1 MEPINPEEPHKRRP
15 RYQGSHPRKFA
26 EKYKELDPLKYQEDI
41 EKVIARGD
49 TPAGTHRSI
58 CVQEI
63 LEILRPQPG
72 EIAVD
77 ATLGYG
83 GHAREILPK
92 LLPGGKLFGL
102 DVDRVEQPKTEA
114 RLRKEGFGPDAFTA
128 IHSNFAALPAILES
142 QGISKVDIILADLG
156 VSSMQIDNPNR
167 GFTFKR
173 KGPLDMRM
181 NPEKGRSAAELLAT
195 ISEKKLALLIKENS
209 DESYC
214 KEIAAAIVS
223 KKGSIT
229 TTEQLADTIR
239 KILNQ
244 WLIDEDYII
253 KAIRRT
259 FQAIRIEVNGEFS
272 ALETFLAA
280 LPYCLNEGGR
290 VVLLTFHSG
299 EDNRVVRSFEK
310 GKAEGLYSQIFE
322 TEIRSS
328 AEERYNNPR
337 SKSVRLRFAFKA

>member
-1 MEPINPEEPHKRRP
+1 MEPINPEEPHKRRV

-26 EKYKELDPLKYQEDI
+26 EKYKELNPLKYQEDI

-63 LEILRPQPG
+63 LDILRPQPG
-72 EIAVD
+72 ELAVD

-102 DVDRVEQPKTEA
+102 DVDLAEQLKTRD
-114 RLRKEGFGPDAFTA
+114 RLQKNGFGPDVFTA
-128 IHSNFAALPAILES
+128 VHANFAALPAVLAL
-142 QGISKVDIILADLG
+142 QGLSKVDLILADLG
-156 VSSMQIDNPNR
+156 VSSMQIDNPDR

-195 ISEKKLALLIKENS
+195 IPEKKLALLIKENG
-209 DESYC
+209 DESYH
-214 KEIAAAIVS
+214 KEIAAAIIS

-239 KILNQ
+239 ETLNQ
-244 WLIDEDYII
+244 WLIDEDYIT

-280 LPYCLNEGGR
+280 LPYCLNTDGR
-290 VVLLTFHSG
+290 VALLTFHSG

-310 GKAEGLYSQIFE
+310 GKQEGIYSQIFD
-322 TEIRSS
+322 TDIRAS

-337 SKSVRLRFAFKA
+337 SKSVRLRFAIKA